1 MSVRLRCAERVSLYP
16 ARIGPVPPCRIRG
29 NRSAPEVSARCSCGR
44 WVFCTRQLWH
54 ALLPQLRNCV
64 EEISDLKFSPD
75 DHKLAVGSFDG
86 VIDVYDVLNA
96 FR

>member
-1 MSVRLRCAERVSLYP
+1 M
-16 ARIGPVPPCRIRG
+16 
-29 NRSAPEVSARCSCGR
+29 
-44 WVFCTRQLWH
+44 
-54 ALLPQLRNCV
+54 LPQLRNCV

>member
-1 MSVRLRCAERVSLYP
+1 MCGEDVAVSRADRSGVSLP
-16 ARIGPVPPCRIRG
+16 NEFEATS
-29 NRSAPEVSARCSCGR
+29 RSAPSERSCSCGPR
-44 WVFCTRQLWH
+44 IFSTRQLWH
-54 ALLPQLRNCV
+54 AVLPQLRNCV

>member
-1 MSVRLRCAERVSLYP
+1 V
-16 ARIGPVPPCRIRG
+16 
-29 NRSAPEVSARCSCGR
+29 
-44 WVFCTRQLWH
+44 
-54 ALLPQLRNCV
+54 LPQLRNCV